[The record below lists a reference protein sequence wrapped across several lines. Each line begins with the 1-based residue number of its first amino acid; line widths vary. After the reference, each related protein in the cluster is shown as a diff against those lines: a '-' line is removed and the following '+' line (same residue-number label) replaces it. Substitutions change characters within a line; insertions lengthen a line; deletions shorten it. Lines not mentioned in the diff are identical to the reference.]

1 MKKGD
6 TDQGE
11 DEDSQDS
18 VPLVE
23 QFTGVGIKVRQ
34 APLCVLLRAFVIY
47 ELIMIIVLFRCF
59 CDFSKFE

>member
-47 ELIMIIVLFRCF
+47 ELIMIIVL
-59 CDFSKFE
+59 